1 MRYGERGNVDNK
13 RKFIREYRHPYS
25 MSFISRKLGQ
35 REYLSLPFI
44 TVITQLCTPLPGR
57 VPPSGWKREIE
68 RRRKERIFFFQLRS
82 RKHVC
87 VPRLSRR
94 LIVFTFLQRLTTLS
108 SLYARD
114 WRGDFFR
121 KANQQLRWKEFR
133 RVALSLVFSRP
144 ELVAFIN
151 NLFPRSVFI
160 QDELSFWWNW
170 KFTRWKFPPPSVFS
184 DNWLPSFSFRW
195 LLLYAKKCTS
205 LIRATFMGEKGDD
218 KKINKLRLYEFIH
231 AFLHGCWKKSRDSSE
246 SICSNLGKTRDLVLP
261 SKGNFPLENLENSR
275 AF

>member
-35 REYLSLPFI
+35 REYLSPPFI

-133 RVALSLVFSRP
+133 RVALSLVF
-144 ELVAFIN
+144 
-151 NLFPRSVFI
+151 FPSGACCF
-160 QDELSFWWNW
+160 
-170 KFTRWKFPPPSVFS
+170 
-184 DNWLPSFSFRW
+184 
-195 LLLYAKKCTS
+195 
-205 LIRATFMGEKGDD
+205 
-218 KKINKLRLYEFIH
+218 H
-231 AFLHGCWKKSRDSSE
+231 
-246 SICSNLGKTRDLVLP
+246 
-261 SKGNFPLENLENSR
+261 
-275 AF
+275 

>member
-1 MRYGERGNVDNK
+1 MKKRDREEEERED
-13 RKFIREYRHPYS
+13 
-25 MSFISRKLGQ
+25 
-35 REYLSLPFI
+35 
-44 TVITQLCTPLPGR
+44 
-57 VPPSGWKREIE
+57 
-68 RRRKERIFFFQLRS
+68 FFFQLRS

-87 VPRLSRR
+87 VPQLSRR
-94 LIVFTFLQRLTTLS
+94 LTVFTFLQRLTTLS

-151 NLFPRSVFI
+151 NPLPRSVFI

-205 LIRATFMGEKGDD
+205 LIRATDSRIRQGEI
-218 KKINKLRLYEFIH
+218 KKLINCDYTNLYTRFSMVAEKKVATPPKVFVPILERLVISFFLRREI
-231 AFLHGCWKKSRDSSE
+231 FLWK
-246 SICSNLGKTRDLVLP
+246 IWKTRERFKIRSSWKSCRIACTLLRQ
-261 SKGNFPLENLENSR
+261 STIELLLGAS
-275 AF
+275 

>member
-94 LIVFTFLQRLTTLS
+94 LTVFTFLQRLTTLS

-205 LIRATFMGEKGDD
+205 LIRATFTDEAG
-218 KKINKLRLYEFIH
+218 R
-231 AFLHGCWKKSRDSSE
+231 R
-246 SICSNLGKTRDLVLP
+246 
-261 SKGNFPLENLENSR
+261 
-275 AF
+275 